1 MPPYTAHLKSQSR
14 LSGPLSDAGIG
25 ARPTREGTV
34 SYAAIM
40 GVTAVLAVGAVAYLY
55 FKDVGGG
62 K

>member
-1 MPPYTAHLKSQSR
+1 MLTA
-14 LSGPLSDAGIG
+14 GPVEWEG
-25 ARPTREGTV
+25 AV